1 MAEPVKSE
9 NLLRELRRFNLY
21 PLEDRQ
27 LYDLRAKVESRFL
40 STSTSLDPKQDA
52 KFAVLFYG
60 LALKSLETEATSTPS
75 APSANKSDDSAVF
88 ISLDALSNLELFG
101 HTLAAEIL
109 SNKLMPLSKVKE
121 WFNQQTRL
129 SHIAIADR
137 MIALGQELHHE
148 RKNFARTIISKVSE
162 FEPEEAVSFFKE
174 NGTKKGQ
181 MTFFTLEKIMTGNYG
196 IKCRNE
202 FINPES
208 LEKISY
214 FSETIPSYPDIEL
227 VTDVAL
233 HLKSMD
239 PLVMEKVLCAISKL
253 AESID
258 QPLLKEIIPLAES
271 PTQSLGKAAMDIIAK
286 FGKQKSGAAFAG
298 LFNQAPKIRAEI
310 INRLPRLDSDNFTK
324 FMAKISP
331 RFHTPVISALFST
344 LCEEDPHSF
353 AQNISAMR
361 KNSRSKP
368 DKELNE
374 LIADSI
380 RLDTP
385 VTPPKP
391 SSPSGR
397 DVAGVDYIQTGAPI
411 VLNIEKKQITKG
423 FKRIFGKEMEKSDS
437 LPDVYSDAQI
447 SNQRIHKLNRVRSL
461 AREITFQLCTF
472 NASDF
477 STSTMEKCKFV
488 GCKFESTSF
497 ANAILKECTFTNCT
511 FSGCSF
517 SKAMLYDTS
526 IMKCTSIAT
535 HFDTAT
541 FFLCSINHNQ
551 FSATTFAGAN
561 FFRTLIKSCILNSSD
576 FREAVFFRGAIH
588 GVTFKHSDFKN
599 TLFNNTEISNIS
611 LVNCSTEKSQAIN
624 ISTDVSALLTAMRR
638 TLNERLTERERLK
651 KKPVGLSRFD
661 EPSRELIYKAIKR
674 WFAVKDINRNYEK
687 FAENNE
693 RRTNWAQEKLD
704 TKAKVFFKILPALI
718 HTDKFE
724 KGLKLTSD
732 PVPAQI
738 AGYTLSPEAASILEE
753 LFPNIEQEAPS
764 EGFIPIQTILTI
776 GSVGTIAQTPASDLD
791 CWVCCDFSLS
801 SVASRDLL
809 KNKLTLIEEWAMNE
823 FSVEVHFFLMDVQ
836 DVQDNNF
843 GISDAESSGSAQ
855 GAILKEEF
863 YRSAL
868 LIAGKP
874 PLWWFTPANASDKT
888 YQTAKKRVAAFK
900 GQNFAVDLGNV
911 PRIPGEEFF
920 GASLWQIVKGVK
932 SPFKSIMKFGL
943 LERYTSGAKAPLLCE
958 AIKKNIVEGRR
969 DLLHIDPYML
979 MYQELASFYDRQS
992 EFEKTWLT
1000 GMALRL
1006 KCGMLE
1012 GNTTNKTPER
1022 PEEKE
1027 LNEFSTNISKHS
1039 TESGKQ
1045 ADVNLTDFKSVLNLG
1060 EQINLFMLNTYKKIG
1075 KEQDRFSGVSI
1086 SPEDLTK
1093 LGRKIAA
1100 NYTKRQFKVT
1110 RLCLPGPKTHFFSN
1124 ILVSRPTSK
1133 KWILNGE
1140 YLDESGSRN
1149 VITEIKSSQTLAP
1162 MLVWLVLNKLYDSS
1176 IKVKMDLSASP
1187 VRDRDV
1193 RSLFTE
1199 LKKFFPPKT
1208 VFDTPI
1214 EETLKPERILKAF
1227 FIVNLSVPRE
1237 TNTVKKICLVY
1248 NTNWGEVFC
1257 KPLKISPKLIK
1268 SPTAYL
1274 LNEMK
1279 DICSEKPEI
1288 KQFVPQNSE
1297 CPLLKIF

>member
-1 MAEPVKSE
+1 MAESVNNE

-21 PLEDRQ
+21 QLEDRQ
-27 LYDLRAKVESRFL
+27 LYELRSKIESRFPYPAVN
-40 STSTSLDPKQDA
+40 SNPQQDA

-60 LALKSLETEATSTPS
+60 LAIKSLETEATSTPS
-75 APSANKSDDSAVF
+75 TPSANKSDDSAVF
-88 ISLDALSNLELFG
+88 ISLDALSNLDLLG

-121 WFNQQTRL
+121 WFNRQTQT

-137 MIALGQELHHE
+137 MIALGHKLHHE
-148 RKNFARTIISKVSE
+148 RENFARTIISKVSD
-162 FEPEEAVSFFKE
+162 FEPEKAVCFFKE

-181 MTFFTLEKIMTGNYG
+181 MTFFTLEKFMTGNYG
-196 IKCRNE
+196 SKCRNE

-214 FSETIPSYPDIEL
+214 FSETVPPYPEIEL

-239 PLVMEKVLCAISKL
+239 PLVMEKVLFAISKL

-258 QPLLKEIIPLAES
+258 QTLLKEIIPLAKS
-271 PTQSLGKAAMDIIAK
+271 PTLSLGKAAMDIIAK

-344 LCEEDPHSF
+344 LCEEDPHCFGQS
-353 AQNISAMR
+353 ISAMR
-361 KNSRSKP
+361 KSFRSNP
-368 DKELNE
+368 DKELSE
-374 LIADSI
+374 LIADSV

-385 VTPPKP
+385 ATPPKP
-391 SSPSGR
+391 PSPSGR
-397 DVAGVDYIQTGAPI
+397 NVSGVDFIKIGAPI
-411 VLNIEKKQITKG
+411 VLNIEKKLMTKG
-423 FKRIFGKEMEKSDS
+423 FKRIFGKEIDDSDS

-447 SNQRIHKLNRVRSL
+447 SNQRAHKLNRVRSL
-461 AREITFQLCTF
+461 ARDITFQFCSF
-472 NASDF
+472 SGSDF
-477 STSTMEKCKFV
+477 SASTMEKCKFV

-497 ANAILKECTFTNCT
+497 SNVILKECTFKNCT

-526 IMKCTSIAT
+526 IMQCSSAAT

-541 FFLCSINHNQ
+541 FFLCAINNNK
-551 FSATTFAGAN
+551 FSATTLAGAY
-561 FFRTLIKSCILNSSD
+561 FFRTQIKSCTFNISD

-588 GVTFKHSDFKN
+588 GVTFKNSDFKK
-599 TLFNNTEISNIS
+599 TLFNNTEVSNIS
-611 LVNCSTEKSQAIN
+611 LVNCSMGKCQAVN
-624 ISTDVSALLTAMRR
+624 ISTDASALLTAMRK
-638 TLNERLTERERLK
+638 TLNARLTERERLK
-651 KKPVGLSRFD
+651 KKPAGLSKFD

-674 WFAVKDINRNYEK
+674 WFAVKDIASNYEK

-693 RRTNWAQEKLD
+693 RRASWAEEKLD
-704 TKAKVFFKILPALI
+704 AKAKDFFKILPALI

-724 KGLKLTSD
+724 KGLKLASA

-753 LFPNIEQEAPS
+753 LFPKIEQESPS
-764 EGFIPIQTILTI
+764 EGFIPILTILTI

-801 SVASRDLL
+801 SAANRDLL
-809 KNKLTLIEEWAMNE
+809 KNKLNLIEEWAMHE

-836 DVQDNNF
+836 DVKDNNF

-874 PLWWFTPANASDKT
+874 PLWWFTPANANDKI
-888 YQTAKKRVAAFK
+888 YQTAKKRVAALK

-943 LERYTSGAKAPLLCE
+943 LERYTSGTKAPLLCE
-958 AIKKNIVEGRR
+958 AIKKNILEGRR
-969 DLLHIDPYML
+969 DLRHIDPYML
-979 MYQELASFYDRQS
+979 MYQELAFFYNSQS
-992 EFEKTWLT
+992 EFKNAWLT

-1012 GNTTNKTPER
+1012 GNNTDKVPER

-1027 LNEFSTNISKHS
+1027 LNEFTANISKQS
-1039 TESGKQ
+1039 AESKKQ
-1045 ADVNLTDFKSVLNLG
+1045 TDDSITDFKSVLNLG
-1060 EQINLFMLNTYKKIG
+1060 EQINLFMINTYKKIR

-1093 LGRKIAA
+1093 LGRKISA
-1100 NYTKRQFKVT
+1100 NYTKRQFKVA
-1110 RLCLPGPKTHFFSN
+1110 RLCLPGPKKHFFNN
-1124 ILVSRPTSK
+1124 IIVSRPNAK

-1140 YLDESGSRN
+1140 SLDESGSRN
-1149 VITEIKSSQTLAP
+1149 VITEIKSSPTLSP

-1176 IKVKMDLSASP
+1176 IKIKMDLSASP
-1187 VRDRDV
+1187 VRDRDI

-1237 TNTVKKICLVY
+1237 TDTVKRISLVY

-1268 SPTAYL
+1268 SPAAYL
-1274 LNEMK
+1274 LSEMK
-1279 DICSEKPEI
+1279 EICSEKPEMKLFI
-1288 KQFVPQNSE
+1288 PQNSE
-1297 CPLLKIF
+1297 CPLLNIL